1 MNDFL
6 QSLRGGQKDKRTP
19 KTRKGFDSPQH
30 YNSSSSSH
38 FYSQAGYHKQHAVNK
53 RPSRNSQMNQWGE
66 EQGVFIPAEII
77 ESITSFIDIMAK
89 NQEFLV
95 DSQERKAS
103 AEERK
108 ANALEDIATSMRFIA
123 IPSDDEED
131 LHDKGK
137 VEEFVNDK
145 SAPEELFEF
154 TPPEEVELPVYDE
167 APSDLKNN
175 QIKAA
180 STQKAKSSTK
190 ANSATG
196 SKSSA
201 QPKSPTKANSAT
213 QPKFSAQPKSSIKA
227 KAYGKAEKEPV
238 KVIKRTKS
246 QKAKAEPSTV
256 KKGILSRDDVM
267 AKIYSMR
274 EKGET
279 FEQVAQFFVEI
290 GQPTFSGRGEW
301 HAQTVHRLCSKKK

>member
-38 FYSQAGYHKQHAVNK
+38 FYSQAGYHKQNAVNK

-108 ANALEDIATSMRFIA
+108 ANALENIAASMRFIA

-137 VEEFVNDK
+137 VEKFVNEK
-145 SAPEELFEF
+145 PAPEEIFEF

-167 APSDLKNN
+167 TPSDLKNN

-196 SKSSA
+196 SQSSA
-201 QPKSPTKANSAT
+201 QPQSSAKTKS
-213 QPKFSAQPKSSIKA
+213 SAQPKSSIKA
-227 KAYGKAEKEPV
+227 KTYGKAEKEPV

-301 HAQTVHRLCSKKK
+301 HAQTVHRLCSKRK